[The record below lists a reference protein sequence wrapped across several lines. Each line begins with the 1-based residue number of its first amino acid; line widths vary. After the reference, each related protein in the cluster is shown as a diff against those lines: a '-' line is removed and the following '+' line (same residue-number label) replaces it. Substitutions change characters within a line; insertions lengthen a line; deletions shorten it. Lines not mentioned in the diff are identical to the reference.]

1 MFRIITIII
10 PHIIT
15 ILILFL
21 VGLFMPYLTRKEI
34 VFGVRIPQGLRDHA
48 EIERIKKVYTRNY
61 LLSVGL
67 PSLFFIILLVIR
79 PDPIIILISIFVL
92 IALLL
97 GNYYLC
103 HRSLKKI
110 KADNQWTEGYKETSV
125 MDIGYRPEKSLVS
138 PWWFALPLGLI
149 MLQIIIV
156 LNHYDSIPEIMPIH
170 YNFHGNPDNWAKK
183 SYRLVLMSPAIEIL
197 VTAVLFLVYK
207 MIGWS
212 KQQLSVEDPEES
224 KIRNQIF
231 RRRWS
236 GFIIFTSVIIILS
249 FFSMQVS
256 MLKLLDIGFQGMFI
270 ALAVISPML
279 IIVVACW
286 LAFTTGQSG
295 SRIKLDEKSESQ
307 NDKIDRDDDKHWIL
321 GIIYYNP
328 DDPSLFVEH
337 RFGVGWTIN
346 VGNRK
351 AVLGFF
357 GFLVLFSAALF
368 LIMYFSRI

>member
-138 PWWFALPLGLI
+138 PWWFSIPLVLI
-149 MLQIIIV
+149 LIQIIIV

-197 VTAVLFLVYK
+197 VTAFLFFVYK

-212 KQQLSVEDPEES
+212 KQQLSAENPEES

-236 GFIIFTSVIIILS
+236 GFIVFTSVIIILS

-357 GFLVLFSAALF
+357 GFLVLFSVALF

>member
-197 VTAVLFLVYK
+197 VTAFLFFVYK

-212 KQQLSVEDPEES
+212 KQQLSAENPEES

-236 GFIIFTSVIIILS
+236 GFIVFTSVIIILS

-357 GFLVLFSAALF
+357 GFLVLFSVALF